1 MTMTATQKADRLA
14 LIKKIAEKQN
24 AQKEFKR
31 KQALNAAKVRRWT
44 DVVEKPRRKKAEDAF
59 DAEIARMDENH
70 NAWTDASSYA
80 EKYYGETM
88 RETTKF
94 DNDWN

>member
-1 MTMTATQKADRLA
+1 MTMTAAQKADRLA
-14 LIKKIAEKQN
+14 LIKEIAEKHK
-24 AQKEFKR
+24 AKAEFKR
-31 KQALNAAKVRRWT
+31 KQKINSMKVRRWS
-44 DVVEKPRRKKAEDAF
+44 DVVESPKRKAKEDAF

-70 NAWTDASSYA
+70 NTWTDASKYA

>member
-1 MTMTATQKADRLA
+1 M
-14 LIKKIAEKQN
+14 
-24 AQKEFKR
+24 
-31 KQALNAAKVRRWT
+31 
-44 DVVEKPRRKKAEDAF
+44 VEKPRRKKAEDTF

-70 NAWTDASSYA
+70 NVWTDASSYA

>member
-1 MTMTATQKADRLA
+1 MTMTAQQSADRLA
-14 LIKKIAEKQN
+14 LIKKIAQKVERRAAFKKKLA
-24 AQKEFKR
+24 AQGSV
-31 KQALNAAKVRRWT
+31 VRRWT
-44 DVVEKPRRKKAEDAF
+44 DEVEKPKRKKAEDAF